1 MPTIFP
7 TETDGIHDVISS
19 GGMSSTSHPLAT
31 SAATEVLLAGG
42 NAVDSA
48 IAAAFAL
55 AVCEPAMSH
64 LGGQGNMLVYLAEEK
79 RTIALDFYAC
89 APGAAAP
96 DMYDWIESPTQG
108 GYRFWTEG
116 DHNTIG
122 GRSVAIPGNICGWL
136 TAHQRWGTLP
146 LADVVAPARRLA
158 LQGVPLTP
166 RIASLTAEV
175 RDRLA
180 KFPETAK
187 TLLYPDGTP
196 RKPGDIVRQPD
207 LAGTL
212 DILVRD
218 GLEAFYNGPLAQA
231 IVAEVRGLGGEL
243 SLDDLRA
250 YPEDLFIERDPDVAS
265 FRGFE
270 VQGATLASSALL
282 LHLLTLLDECDFRDL
297 EPLGPDAVHLLV
309 EVMKLAYAERD
320 EHIADGNQVDIPF
333 EGLLSREYARSR
345 LAQVDPQRARF
356 PGPGMPWAFQDR
368 QPNPAKALGSMNG
381 QAGPGAG
388 TTHHSHV
395 DAAGNFVSI
404 THSLGDPFGSCVTVP
419 GTGILL
425 NDAMKLFDPR
435 PDAGIHGI
443 APYRRPIAPWP
454 TLLLRDGQAVLALG
468 SPSGTRI
475 PNALAQVLLNLTDHG
490 MSLQAAVNQPRIHWS
505 GHEFEA
511 EGDFPEATLAELR
524 ERGHQIELHGPR
536 APWLGAVQAVAR
548 HPETGISQGAADPR
562 RQGAVAG
569 VVAM

>member
-218 GLEAFYNGPLAQA
+218 GLEAFYNGPLPQA
-231 IVAEVRGLGGEL
+231 I
-243 SLDDLRA
+243 
-250 YPEDLFIERDPDVAS
+250 
-265 FRGFE
+265 
-270 VQGATLASSALL
+270 
-282 LHLLTLLDECDFRDL
+282 
-297 EPLGPDAVHLLV
+297 
-309 EVMKLAYAERD
+309 
-320 EHIADGNQVDIPF
+320 
-333 EGLLSREYARSR
+333 
-345 LAQVDPQRARF
+345 
-356 PGPGMPWAFQDR
+356 
-368 QPNPAKALGSMNG
+368 
-381 QAGPGAG
+381 
-388 TTHHSHV
+388 
-395 DAAGNFVSI
+395 
-404 THSLGDPFGSCVTVP
+404 
-419 GTGILL
+419 
-425 NDAMKLFDPR
+425 
-435 PDAGIHGI
+435 
-443 APYRRPIAPWP
+443 
-454 TLLLRDGQAVLALG
+454 
-468 SPSGTRI
+468 
-475 PNALAQVLLNLTDHG
+475 
-490 MSLQAAVNQPRIHWS
+490 
-505 GHEFEA
+505 
-511 EGDFPEATLAELR
+511 
-524 ERGHQIELHGPR
+524 
-536 APWLGAVQAVAR
+536 
-548 HPETGISQGAADPR
+548 
-562 RQGAVAG
+562 
-569 VVAM
+569 